1 MLWMAEE
8 KRTCVPSTGAQTGES
23 RQDTKCWRP
32 AQAPLSHLLT
42 TPQERPQ
49 AKVLIWRSQSDGSCV
64 EASS

>member
-49 AKVLIWRSQSDGSCV
+49 AKVLIW
-64 EASS
+64 